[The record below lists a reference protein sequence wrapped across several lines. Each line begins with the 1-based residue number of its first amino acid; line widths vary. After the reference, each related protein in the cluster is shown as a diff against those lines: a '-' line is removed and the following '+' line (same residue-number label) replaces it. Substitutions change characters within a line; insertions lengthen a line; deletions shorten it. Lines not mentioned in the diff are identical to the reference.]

1 MPAKEFICPNGERV
15 PIGECLA
22 KCPQGERCMFLPT
35 LRAIAEGL
43 DRGLTEPT
51 VTELLAGTRETYLK
65 KTTDYAVSP
74 MDQVFALHGSSMHA
88 MQENHSEG
96 NMLTEVRLYDGK
108 MSGQFDI
115 YGTVLDETS
124 NVLGDYKVTSSY
136 KAMKALGYYTTS
148 EPTGEYYKS
157 GAKKGQE
164 KYKKVWH
171 TDGERDIEDWTIQL
185 NYYRIQL
192 ERRGFKVDRMEIQ
205 MLIRDFSTRMA
216 SERNITKPVYVIS
229 IPKIRDDII
238 EDYLGD
244 KLKKLNLAIKSNTI
258 PEHCDAKE
266 NWEGRK
272 CLGYCSVVDKCDFG
286 CMLKRQEE
294 RKAA

>member
-1 MPAKEFICPNGERV
+1 
-15 PIGECLA
+15 
-22 KCPQGERCMFLPT
+22 
-35 LRAIAEGL
+35 
-43 DRGLTEPT
+43 
-51 VTELLAGTRETYLK
+51 
-65 KTTDYAVSP
+65 
-74 MDQVFALHGSSMHA
+74 
-88 MQENHSEG
+88 
-96 NMLTEVRLYDGK
+96 
-108 MSGQFDI
+108 
-115 YGTVLDETS
+115 
-124 NVLGDYKVTSSY
+124 
-136 KAMKALGYYTTS
+136 
-148 EPTGEYYKS
+148 
-157 GAKKGQE
+157 
-164 KYKKVWH
+164 
-171 TDGERDIEDWTIQL
+171 
-185 NYYRIQL
+185 
-192 ERRGFKVDRMEIQ
+192 MEIQ